1 MYSHSLSR
9 PFPSHFFI
17 GFSKRELQQTLEIV
31 HYCYTSQTNE
41 YTHRALTLAQTL
53 LPCDKIV
60 AAGGSLSPEGLDQ
73 DQANVINV
81 SYPRPWLERYLTNRY
96 IGIDPV
102 ALTWMKSQQTTVW
115 NHTITKQNM
124 VIEQEFMEEARGYG
138 IANGIIG
145 GTIDPRS
152 GRISFVAFAGGA
164 GKDNLRYKDVA
175 DYISSCLH
183 FALTKNIP
191 VPANEPAAA
200 ASLKSRE
207 TEVLL
212 WIEEGKTTWE
222 IARILDIRERTVRF
236 HVEEIFKKLN
246 TTTRAQAIAKAH
258 KGGLLPSPLG
268 RVSTGRESDSIPKR
282 GLLPPLPSQPVT

>member
-1 MYSHSLSR
+1 MYIHSQSR
-9 PFPSHFFI
+9 PFPSHLFI

-41 YTHRALTLAQTL
+41 DTHRALTLAQTL

-60 AAGGSLSPEGLDQ
+60 AAAGPLSSEGLDQ
-73 DQANVINV
+73 DQANVLNI
-81 SYPRPWLERYLTNRY
+81 SYPLPWLERYLNNRY

-102 ALTWMKSQQTTVW
+102 ALTWMRSQQTTVW
-115 NHTITKQNM
+115 NHKITKQNM

-138 IANGIIG
+138 VANGIIG
-145 GTIDPRS
+145 GTIDSRS

-164 GKDNLRYKDVA
+164 DKDNLRYKDVA

-183 FALTKNIP
+183 DALTKNLP
-191 VPANEPAAA
+191 VPANEPIATTP
-200 ASLKSRE
+200 LKPRE
-207 TEVLL
+207 TEVLM

-222 IARILDIRERTVRF
+222 IARILDITERTVRF

-258 KGGLLPSPLG
+258 KGGLLPSPHG
-268 RVSTGRESDSIPKR
+268 MVATG
-282 GLLPPLPSQPVT
+282 

>member
-1 MYSHSLSR
+1 MYIHSQSR
-9 PFPSHFFI
+9 PFPSHLFV

-31 HYCYTSQTNE
+31 HYCHTSQTNE
-41 YTHRALTLAQTL
+41 DTHRALTLAQTL

-60 AAGGSLSPEGLDQ
+60 AASGPLSPEGLDQ
-73 DQANVINV
+73 DQANVINI
-81 SYPRPWLERYLTNRY
+81 SYPLPWLERYLNNRY

-102 ALTWMKSQQTTVW
+102 ALTWMRSQQTTVW
-115 NHTITKQNM
+115 NHTITKQSM

-138 IANGIIG
+138 VANGIIG

-152 GRISFVAFAGGA
+152 GRISFVAFAGGTD
-164 GKDNLRYKDVA
+164 KDNFRYKDMA

-183 FALTKNIP
+183 DALTKNIP
-191 VPANEPAAA
+191 VPANETIATTP
-200 ASLKSRE
+200 LKPRE
-207 TEVLL
+207 TEVLV

-222 IARILDIRERTVRF
+222 IAKILDITERTVRF

-258 KGGLLPSPLG
+258 RRGLLPSPPG
-268 RVSTGRESDSIPKR
+268 MVSMG
-282 GLLPPLPSQPVT
+282 

>member
-1 MYSHSLSR
+1 MFIHSQSR
-9 PFPSHFFI
+9 PFPSHLFV

-31 HYCYTSQTNE
+31 RYCYTPQTNE
-41 YTHRALTLAQTL
+41 DTHRALTLAQTL

-60 AAGGSLSPEGLDQ
+60 AAAGPLSPEGLDQ
-73 DQANVINV
+73 DQANVINI
-81 SYPRPWLERYLTNRY
+81 SYPLPWLERYLNNRY

-102 ALTWMKSQQTTVW
+102 ALTWMKSQQTTVL
-115 NHTITKQNM
+115 NHEITKQSM

-164 GKDNLRYKDVA
+164 DKDNLRYRAVA

-183 FALTKNIP
+183 YALTKNIP
-191 VPANEPAAA
+191 VPANEPIATTP
-200 ASLKSRE
+200 LKPRE
-207 TEVLL
+207 TEVLV

-222 IARILDIRERTVRF
+222 IARVLDISERTVRF

-246 TTTRAQAIAKAH
+246 TTTRAQRRAASLSPRH
-258 KGGLLPSPLG
+258 GLNEVRVGLHSEASP
-268 RVSTGRESDSIPKR
+268 
-282 GLLPPLPSQPVT
+282 PPAVATTTC